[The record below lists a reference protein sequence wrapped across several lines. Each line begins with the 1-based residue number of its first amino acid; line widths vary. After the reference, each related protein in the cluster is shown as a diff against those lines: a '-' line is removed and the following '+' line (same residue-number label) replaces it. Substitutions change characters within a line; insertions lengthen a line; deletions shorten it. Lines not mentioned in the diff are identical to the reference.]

1 MANIC
6 RHTNIDAARTVERN
20 GQTDDGWTGAGTDKR
35 SNGMK
40 TFYTC
45 FNARDEPRGEVGAKG
60 NRIEVKLKP
69 FANSC

>member
-1 MANIC
+1 MP
-6 RHTNIDAARTVERN
+6 RGQSSGTDKRT
-20 GQTDDGWTGAGTDKR
+20 DGRQMDGAGGTDKR

>member
-20 GQTDDGWTGAGTDKR
+20 GQADKRTTDGLGGGTDKR

-45 FNARDEPRGEVGAKG
+45 FNARDEPRGEVWGEG
-60 NRIEVKLKP
+60 KP
-69 FANSC
+69 N

>member
-20 GQTDDGWTGAGTDKR
+20 GQTDDGWTEGTDKR

-45 FNARDEPRGEVGAKG
+45 FNVRDELR
-60 NRIEVKLKP
+60 VKLGRRETELK
-69 FANSC
+69 